1 MNWYDHL
8 YVGERAGKRRFA
20 ILEGLRQGRW
30 QPEVYVIMP
39 PQSGNN
45 ILEILPSV
53 MLLVP
58 PYRDREYR
66 IVGVAVTY
74 WEALEVVRR
83 IIDDLY
89 QRTGG
94 FCLEELIGSKTVPE
108 PETTWG
114 PETAPDPEKAGEP
127 EMAGEPKTAPGPEKI
142 PEEKESTMR
151 GELC

>member
-1 MNWYDHL
+1 M
-8 YVGERAGKRRFA
+8 
-20 ILEGLRQGRW
+20 
-30 QPEVYVIMP
+30 
-39 PQSGNN
+39 
-45 ILEILPSV
+45 
-53 MLLVP
+53 
-58 PYRDREYR
+58 
-66 IVGVAVTY
+66 GVAVTY

-94 FCLEELIGSKTVPE
+94 FCLEELIGRKTVPE

-114 PETAPDPEKAGEP
+114 PETAPEPEKAGEL
-127 EMAGEPKTAPGPEKI
+127 KTAPGPEKI